1 MSFLRRFRSMEDEEA
16 PPPVVRKPRREK
28 PADTPA
34 ETPAYLPGEVSL
46 SPRGEGESLLGP
58 GLRWEGTLQGQ
69 GRVRLEGHFQGVI
82 RVQGEV
88 TVGPQGR
95 VIVEEIEALTVV
107 IAGLL
112 QGPVKAK
119 HVVLKHTGRL
129 HGDVVT
135 TSLEAEAGGFLKGRV
150 QMEERLTF
158 SWEGSQTEPR
168 APTTPPPEA
177 PMSPMPAKEVSEDGE
192 T

>member
-1 MSFLRRFRSMEDEEA
+1 MSFLRRFRALEEEEA

-28 PADTPA
+28 STNTPEERPAPA
-34 ETPAYLPGEVSL
+34 PHEAPAPL
-46 SPRGEGESLLGP
+46 REGESLLGP
-58 GLRWEGTLQGQ
+58 GLHWEGTLQGQ

-107 IAGLL
+107 VAGLL

-119 HVVLKHTGRL
+119 RVVLKHTGRL

-150 QMEERLTF
+150 QMEEHLTF
-158 SWEGSQTEPR
+158 SWESAE
-168 APTTPPPEA
+168 AEPEA
-177 PMSPMPAKEVSEDGE
+177 LTASPEAAPSDAAAAEETPEDAE
-192 T
+192 A